1 MQLGRI
7 SRQRAV
13 AICRAENLSFRQLQ
27 EETGLLLKTGA
38 KLYCRRWTTCPAAE
52 WEYYIGGYAQ
62 DGSDI
67 TPYLKIE

>member
-13 AICRAENLSFRQLQ
+13 AICQAENLSFKQLQ

-38 KLYCRRWTTCPAAE
+38 KIYCRRWTTCPAAE
-52 WEYYIGGYAQ
+52 WEYYIGGYSP

-67 TPYLKIE
+67 TPYLKVE